1 LKYGIFYNL
10 ILKKYPQI
18 IVQQVDGWYFLL
30 APSFG
35 KHKHLAVD
43 NVKMLTYY
51 GSVDSGLEDNR
62 ATSGG
67 GGGQQSTQAQVPHHM
82 NGVSGSD

>member
-1 LKYGIFYNL
+1 MPKTAERARLPMTESVTNTWLNI
-10 ILKKYPQI
+10 
-18 IVQQVDGWYFLL
+18 QQVDGWYFLL
-30 APSFG
+30 SPSFG

-62 ATSGG
+62 VSGAA
-67 GGGQQSTQAQVPHHM
+67 SAQHT
-82 NGVSGSD
+82 NGVSC